1 MHRHVRNETFI
12 LRSNLLQIVPS
23 RSFSGGDLGG
33 GVDGDDSNHEDDNVD
48 CNSDYDEEGN
58 NGNDNG

>member
-1 MHRHVRNETFI
+1 MHRRVRNGTFI

-23 RSFSGGDLGG
+23 HSFSGGDLEG

-48 CNSDYDEEGN
+48 CNGDYDEEGN